1 MRLLKNL
8 TLLLGGVALAMG
20 LGAAALVATAQ
31 NPVQTPRNNQGG
43 HTIRVNQ
50 PPAELSGWPRDRGDL
65 PHDQDYRLGQLA
77 NGMRYLI
84 LPNQTPPG
92 QVAMRLLIDAGSMQ
106 ERPGEEGVAHFL
118 EHLAFRGTTKYPDG
132 DVQRV
137 LEGIGLQMAADV
149 NASTGPATTT
159 FIIDLPRN
167 DQNSLDTGLSVM
179 RELVT
184 SMLIEP
190 DKVDAERGVVLAE
203 ERSRAGPALEASR
216 AFLQLQLGD
225 HPYGRSPIG
234 LRSVI
239 ETVTPETIR
248 GFYDAFY
255 RPERATLIVVGDV
268 GVDSLTAAIGAAFAD
283 WRGRG
288 EPGKD
293 PEPITV
299 KPPSPDVS
307 MIVTAG
313 ATDTNLMLRW
323 FEPYVERPPTRAERR
338 RMLVDQLAS
347 GIVARRMQG
356 INEAAGKPAAR
367 IGNASAAAIP
377 DVWRGQ
383 IATTVGVTDPFK
395 ALDVMVRAHRQA
407 VEFGVT
413 QDELDE
419 QRTLVIDATRREA
432 ERGRT
437 GTSVAQVEIAADMVS
452 SDLPFVSLQQAYAIL
467 LEQAPTVTLAE
478 VNASLKTRF
487 RETPDLLYRGSA
499 PPPGGEAALRAAFQT
514 AMAAEI
520 TAYVPEAVKP
530 WPYASF
536 GTPGVVAT
544 REYVADLDV
553 TKVVFENGVK
563 LTVKPM
569 PSNKDLVNIRVRIGG
584 GRLQMP
590 LHVIDASDMGLSL
603 WSSGGLGKLTVA
615 EQARTL
621 AGKRVGVVA
630 RTLDDAYSLENF
642 NITPRDEFGLQM
654 ELMTA
659 MLSDPAYR
667 ADDWATWMAQADASD
682 ASMLMTPSGVLDR
695 ELDRL
700 VHDGDLRWTINN
712 KALRDT
718 WKPEDSVKYIKPIVD
733 NSPIEVIVVGDIRPD
748 AVIAEVART
757 MGALPPRPPFK
768 EPGNWRDVNFPKP
781 GTATLPHEGRAD
793 QGYALIGWPTFQGAF
808 KSIREERIG
817 YVLGQM
823 LRDNATRKFR
833 SEGGATYSPME
844 IVDFPTFLP
853 DYGYIAVAVEA
864 PPELIDDVQDEIQRI
879 ATTLATTPQD
889 AREIARVVQPKI
901 EQSRRNQAANIGYW
915 IELLGNAHD
924 DPSGLEYI
932 RTESQHYSSITPAD
946 VQAMA
951 AKWLKPETAW
961 RLRVV
966 LKE

>member
-1 MRLLKNL
+1 MRLLKKL
-8 TLLLGGVALAMG
+8 TQRLGLALGGFAVALG
-20 LGAAALVATAQ
+20 LGAATLVAAAQ
-31 NPVQTPRNNQGG
+31 NPTQSQ
-43 HTIRVNQ
+43 TIRVTQ
-50 PPAELSGWPRDRGDL
+50 PSVDHRGWARDRGDL
-65 PHDQDYRLGQLA
+65 PHDQDYRLGQLP

-132 DVQRV
+132 EVQRA

-149 NASTGPATTT
+149 NASTGPDTTT

-167 DQNSLDTGLSVM
+167 DQASIDTGLSVM

-184 SMLIEP
+184 AMLIEP

-203 ERSRAGPALEASR
+203 ERSRAGPALEASK
-216 AFLQLQLGD
+216 AFLQLQLGN

-234 LRSVI
+234 LRNVI

-268 GVDSLTAAIGAAFAD
+268 GVDTLTAAITASFHD

-288 EPGKD
+288 APGKD
-293 PEPITV
+293 PKPITV

-307 MIVTAG
+307 MIITAG
-313 ATDTNLMLRW
+313 APDTNLMLRW
-323 FEPYVERPPTRAERR
+323 FEPYAERPHTKADRR
-338 RMLVDQLAS
+338 RMLVDQLATGAIS
-347 GIVARRMQG
+347 RRMQG
-356 INEAAGKPAAR
+356 LNEAAGKPAAR

-377 DVWRGQ
+377 EVWKGQ
-383 IATTVGVTDPFK
+383 IATTVGVTDTFK
-395 ALDVMVRAHRQA
+395 ALDVMVKAHRQA
-407 VEFGVT
+407 VEFGIS
-413 QDELDE
+413 QEELDT
-419 QRTLVIDATRREA
+419 QRSLVIDATRREA

-437 GTSVAQVEIAADMVS
+437 GTSVAQVEIAADMVA
-452 SDLPFVSLQQAYAIL
+452 SDVPFVSLQQAYALL
-467 LEQAPTVTLAE
+467 LEQAPTITLAE
-478 VNASLKTRF
+478 VNASLKARF
-487 RETPDLLYRGSA
+487 SQTPDLLYRGSA
-499 PPPGGEAALRAAFQT
+499 PPPGGEAALRAAFRS
-514 AMAAEI
+514 AMAAPVA
-520 TAYVPEAVKP
+520 AYVPDAVKP

-536 GTPGVVAT
+536 GAAGVVKS
-544 REYVADLDV
+544 RDYLADLNV
-553 TKVVFENGVK
+553 TLVEFENGVK
-563 LTVKPM
+563 LTIKPM
-569 PSNKDLVNIRVRIGG
+569 PTNKDLINIRVRIGR

-603 WSSGGLGKLTVA
+603 WSSGGLGKLTVT

-621 AGKRVGVVA
+621 AGKRVGVAA
-630 RTLDDAYSLENF
+630 RTLDDAYSLDNF
-642 NITPRDEFGLQM
+642 NITPREDFGLQM
-654 ELMTA
+654 ELMAA

-667 ADDWATWMAQADASD
+667 ADDWANWMAQADAAD

-700 VHDGDLRWTINN
+700 VHDNDLRWTINN
-712 KALRDT
+712 KSMRDT

-748 AVIAEVART
+748 AVITEVART
-757 MGALPPRPPFK
+757 IGALPPRPAFK
-768 EPGNWRDVNFPKP
+768 EPANWRDVNFPKP
-781 GTATLPHEGRAD
+781 GTTTLPHEGRAD
-793 QGYALIGWPTFQGAF
+793 QGYALIGWPTYQGAF

-853 DYGYIAVAVEA
+853 NYGYIAVAVEA

-889 AREIARVVQPKI
+889 PSEIARVVQPKI
-901 EQSRRNQAANIGYW
+901 EQSKRNQSANIGYW
-915 IELLGNAHD
+915 TELLANAHD
-924 DPSGLEYI
+924 DPSGLDYI
-932 RTESQHYSSITPAD
+932 RTEAEHYRSITPAD

-961 RLRVV
+961 RLRVT

>member
-8 TLLLGGVALAMG
+8 TLSLGGLALALG
-20 LGAAALVATAQ
+20 LGAATLVAAAQ
-31 NPVQTPRNNQGG
+31 NPTQGQ
-43 HTIRVNQ
+43 TIRVTQ
-50 PPAELSGWPRDRGDL
+50 PAVEHRGWARDRGDL
-65 PHDQDYRLGQLA
+65 PHDADYQLGQLP
-77 NGMRYLI
+77 NGMRYVI
-84 LPNQTPPG
+84 LPNRTPPG

-118 EHLAFRGTTKYPDG
+118 EHLAFRGTAKYPDG
-132 DVQRV
+132 EVQRA

-149 NASTGPATTT
+149 NASTGPDTTT

-167 DQNSLDTGLSVM
+167 DQVSLDTGLSVM

-203 ERSRAGPALEASR
+203 ERSRAGPALEASK
-216 AFLQLQLGD
+216 AFLQLQLGN

-234 LRSVI
+234 LRNII
-239 ETVTPETIR
+239 ETVTPATIR

-255 RPERATLIVVGDV
+255 RPERATLIIVGDV
-268 GVDSLTAAIGAAFAD
+268 RIDQMTAAITGAFQD

-293 PEPITV
+293 PKPITV
-299 KPPSPDVS
+299 KPASPDVA
-307 MIVTAG
+307 IITTAG

-323 FEPYVERPPTRAERR
+323 FEPYTERPHTKAERR
-338 RMLVDQLAS
+338 RVLVEQLAS
-347 GIVARRMQG
+347 GVIARRLPG
-356 INEAAGKPAAR
+356 LNEAAGKPAAR
-367 IGNASAAAIP
+367 IGNAGAAAIP
-377 DVWRGQ
+377 EVWRGQ
-383 IATTVGVTDPFK
+383 IATTVGITDTFK
-395 ALDVMVRAHRQA
+395 ALDVMVKAHRQA
-407 VEFGVT
+407 VEFGIT
-413 QDELDE
+413 QEELDE
-419 QRTLVIDATRREA
+419 QLRLVIDATKREA

-437 GTSVAQVEIAADMVS
+437 GTSVAQVEIAADMVAA
-452 SDLPFVSLQQAYAIL
+452 DLPFVSLQQGYALL
-467 LEQAPTVTLAE
+467 LEQAPTITLAE

-487 RETPDLLYRGSA
+487 RDKPDLLYRGST
-499 PPPGGEAALRAAFQT
+499 PPPGGEAALRAAFNKAWT
-514 AMAAEI
+514 APV
-520 TAYVPEAVKP
+520 TAYVPEGVKP

-536 GTPGVVAT
+536 GEPGVVKS

-553 TKVVFENGVK
+553 TLVEFENGVK

-569 PSNKDLVNIRVRIGG
+569 PSNKDLVNIRVRIGR

-590 LHVIDASDMGLSL
+590 MNVIDASDMGLSL
-603 WSSGGLGKLTVA
+603 WSSGGLGKLTVT
-615 EQARTL
+615 EQGRTL

-667 ADDWATWMAQADASD
+667 ADDWATWMSQADAVD
-682 ASMLMTPSGVLDR
+682 ASMLMTPSGVLER

-700 VHDGDLRWTINN
+700 VHGDDLRWTINTSEMR
-712 KALRDT
+712 KS

-768 EPGNWRDVNFPKP
+768 EPSDWRDVDFPKP
-781 GTATLPHEGRAD
+781 GTTTLPHEGRAD
-793 QGYALIGWPTFQGAF
+793 QGYALIGWPTYQGAF

-864 PPELIDDVQDEIQRI
+864 PPELIDDVQNEIQRI
-879 ATTLATTPQD
+879 ATDLATVPQPQG
-889 AREIARVVQPKI
+889 EIDRVVQPKI

-915 IELLGNAHD
+915 TELLGNVHD

-932 RTESQHYSSITPAD
+932 RSEATHYRSITPAD

-951 AKWLKPETAW
+951 KKWLKPETAW
-961 RLRVV
+961 RLRVT

>member
-8 TLLLGGVALAMG
+8 TLSLGGLALAMG
-20 LGAAALVATAQ
+20 LGAATLGAVAQQ
-31 NPVQTPRNNQGG
+31 NPTQGQ
-43 HTIRVNQ
+43 TIRVTQ
-50 PPAELSGWPRDRGDL
+50 PPVEHRGWARDRGDL
-65 PHDQDYRLGQLA
+65 PHDQDYHLGQLS

-84 LPNQTPPG
+84 LPNRTPPG

-132 DVQRV
+132 EVQRA

-149 NASTGPATTT
+149 NASTGPDTTT

-167 DQNSLDTGLSVM
+167 DQVSLDTGLDVM

-216 AFLQLQLGD
+216 AFLQLQLGN

-234 LRSVI
+234 LRNVI
-239 ETVTPETIR
+239 ETVTPQTIR

-255 RPERATLIVVGDV
+255 RPERTTLIIVGDV
-268 GVDSLTAAIGAAFAD
+268 RVDQMTAAISGAFQD

-288 EPGKD
+288 EAGKD
-293 PEPITV
+293 PKPITV
-299 KPPSPDVS
+299 KPASPDVS
-307 MIVTAG
+307 IITTAG
-313 ATDTNLMLRW
+313 ATDTSLMLRW
-323 FEPYVERPPTRAERR
+323 FEPYTDRPHTKAERR
-338 RMLVDQLAS
+338 RVLVEQLAA
-347 GIVARRMQG
+347 GVIARRLPG
-356 INEAAGKPAAR
+356 LNEAAGKPAAR
-367 IGNASAAAIP
+367 IGNAGAAAIP
-377 DVWRGQ
+377 EVWRGQ
-383 IATTVGVTDPFK
+383 IATTSGVTNPFK
-395 ALDVMVRAHRQA
+395 ALDVMVKAHRQA
-407 VEFGVT
+407 VEFGIT
-413 QDELDE
+413 QEELDE
-419 QRTLVIDATRREA
+419 QLRLVIDATKREA

-452 SDLPFVSLQQAYAIL
+452 ADLPFISLQQAYAML
-467 LEQAPTVTLAE
+467 LEQAPTITLAE
-478 VNASLKTRF
+478 VNASLKARF
-487 RETPDLLYRGSA
+487 RDKPDLLYRGSA
-499 PPPGGEAALRAAFQT
+499 PPAGGEAALRKAFDAAWS
-514 AMAAEI
+514 APVK
-520 TAYVPEAVKP
+520 AYVPEGVKP

-536 GTPGVVAT
+536 GEPGVVKT
-544 REYVADLDV
+544 RNYIADLDV
-553 TKVVFENGVK
+553 TLVEFENGVK
-563 LTVKPM
+563 LTIKPM
-569 PSNKDLVNIRVRIGG
+569 PTNKDLVNIRVRIGR

-590 LHVIDASDMGLSL
+590 MHVIDASDMGLSL
-603 WSSGGLGKLTVA
+603 WSSGGLGKLTVT
-615 EQARTL
+615 EQGRTL

-642 NITPRDEFGLQM
+642 NITPRDELGLQM

-667 ADDWATWMAQADASD
+667 ADDWTTWMAQADAVD
-682 ASMLMTPSGVLDR
+682 ASMLMTPSGVLER

-700 VHDGDLRWTINN
+700 VHDNDLRWTINT
-712 KALRDT
+712 KAMRDT
-718 WKPEDSVKYIKPIVD
+718 WTPEDSVKYIKPIVD

-768 EPGNWRDVNFPKP
+768 EPSNWRDVKFPKP
-781 GTATLPHEGRAD
+781 GTTTLPHEGRAD
-793 QGYALIGWPTFQGAF
+793 QGYALIGWPTYQGAF

-853 DYGYIAVAVEA
+853 NYGYIAVAVEA
-864 PPELIDDVQDEIQRI
+864 PPELIDDVQNEIQRI
-879 ATTLATTPQD
+879 ATDLATVPQPQ
-889 AREIARVVQPKI
+889 AEIDRVVQPKI
-901 EQSRRNQAANIGYW
+901 EQSRRNQASNIGYW
-915 IELLGNAHD
+915 TELLANVHD
-924 DPSGLEYI
+924 DPSGLNYI
-932 RTESQHYSSITPAD
+932 RSEAVDYRSITPAD

-961 RLRVV
+961 RLRVT